1 LEEGRGLREL
11 VSRILPV
18 MRQEEVR
25 VSSDELAIDVNSEF
39 PGLETGNV
47 SIPANEEHEFAESRQ
62 GSFRKTRDSVGIYLK
77 ELWAFPLL
85 TREGEVEIAKRIE
98 NGKQEILN
106 ALLNCPMVVREV
118 IKLGSDLRAGRIEL
132 KALTNEADDEDA
144 TFEEEKTHKKRVLS
158 LIDKIQKG
166 EDRIQSLRRRM
177 RGGENGTPKKKIQ
190 LEIDDKKTEIFEAFR
205 RINLRERQISIIVQ
219 KLKRQ
224 ESKREDGLPPDQ
236 LRKTIRSIK
245 NGETKIREGKSEFI
259 RGNLRLVVSIAR
271 KHLNRGLSF
280 LDLIQEGNIGL
291 MRAVDKFD
299 YQMGYKFATYA
310 TWWIRQAMT
319 RAMIEQ
325 ARIIHIPV
333 YMTEVINQLN
343 RTIQELV
350 RKFGR
355 EPTLEEIAE
364 RMRLSLDKVQKII
377 KIAKS
382 PISLETPIGEEGDSR
397 LEDFIEDKEGI
408 SPQDAAVSS
417 HLARWTQ
424 KVLSTLNKREE
435 KVLRMRFGIG
445 MRQEYTLEEVGWD
458 IGVSRER
465 IRQIEEKALRKLKH
479 FSRANKLKEF
489 H

>member
-1 LEEGRGLREL
+1 MKEL
-11 VSRILPV
+11 VSRILPI

-25 VSSDELAIDVNSEF
+25 VSSDELDIDAVSEF
-39 PGLETGNV
+39 PGLRTENV
-47 SIPANEEHEFAESRQ
+47 SIPTNEEHEFADYMQ
-62 GSFRKTRDSVGIYLK
+62 GSSRKTQDPVGNYLK

-106 ALLNCPMVVREV
+106 VLLNCPLVVREV
-118 IKLGSDLRAGRIEL
+118 IKLGSDLRAGSIEL
-132 KALTNEADDEDA
+132 KELTNEAADEE
-144 TFEEEKTHKKRVLS
+144 TTVEEEKTHKKRVLS
-158 LIDKIQKG
+158 LIDRIRKG

-177 RGGENGTPKKKIQ
+177 RGGEKGSSKKKIQ
-190 LEIDDKKTEIFEAFR
+190 LEIDGKKAEIFEAFR
-205 RINLRERQISIIVQ
+205 LINLRERQISIIVQ
-219 KLKRQ
+219 KLKWQ
-224 ESKREDGLPPDQ
+224 EAKRENGLPPEQ
-236 LRKTIRSIK
+236 LRKTIRAIE
-245 NGETKIREGKSEFI
+245 NGETKVREGKNEFV

-291 MRAVDKFD
+291 MRAIDKFD

-319 RAMIEQ
+319 RAIIEQ

-333 YMTEVINQLN
+333 YMTEIINQLN

-350 RKFGR
+350 REFGR

-364 RMRLSLDKVQKII
+364 RMGLSLDKVQKII

-397 LEDFIEDKEGI
+397 LEDFIEDKEGV

-424 KVLSTLNKREE
+424 KVLSTLNKKEE

-445 MRQEYTLEEVGWD
+445 MGQEYTLEEVGWD

>member
-1 LEEGRGLREL
+1 MKEL
-11 VSRILPV
+11 VSRTLPD

-25 VSSDELAIDVNSEF
+25 ISSDELDIDVISEF
-39 PGLETGNV
+39 PGLRTENV
-47 SIPANEEHEFAESRQ
+47 SIPTNEEHEFTQNRQDSSRKAQ
-62 GSFRKTRDSVGIYLK
+62 DPVGIYLK

-85 TREGEVEIAKRIE
+85 SRDGEVEIAKRIE
-98 NGKQEILN
+98 SGRQEILS
-106 ALLNCPMVVREV
+106 AALNCPIVVREV
-118 IKLGSDLRAGRIEL
+118 IKLGQDLRAGRIEL
-132 KALTNEADDEDA
+132 KELTNEGEDEET
-144 TFEEEKTHKKRVLS
+144 TFEEINIHKKRVLG
-158 LIDKIQKG
+158 LIDRIRKG
-166 EDRIQSLRRRM
+166 DDRIQVLRRRM
-177 RGGENGTPKKKIQ
+177 RDAEKGASKKKVQ
-190 LEIDDKKTEIFEAFR
+190 LEIDKKKAEIFEAFR
-205 RINLRERQISIIVQ
+205 SLNLKERQINIIVQ
-219 KLKRQ
+219 KMKLQ
-224 ESKREDGLPPDQ
+224 EAKREDGDR
-236 LRKTIRSIK
+236 LRKTIRAIE
-245 NGETKIREGKSEFI
+245 NGETKVREGRSEFVK
-259 RGNLRLVVSIAR
+259 GNLRLVVSIAR
-271 KHLNRGLSF
+271 KYLNRGLSF
-280 LDLIQEGNIGL
+280 LDLIQEGNLGL
-291 MRAVDKFD
+291 MKAVDKFD
-299 YQMGYKFATYA
+299 HQRGYKFATYA
-310 TWWIRQAMT
+310 TWWIRQAVT
-319 RAMIEQ
+319 RAIMEQ

-333 YMTEVINQLN
+333 YMTEVINQLH

-364 RMRLSLDKVQKII
+364 TMGLSLDKVQKAI

-397 LEDFIEDKEGI
+397 LQDFIEDKEGV

-417 HLARWTQ
+417 HMVRWTH

-445 MRQEYTLEEVGWD
+445 MEQEYTLEEVGWD

>member
-1 LEEGRGLREL
+1 
-11 VSRILPV
+11 
-18 MRQEEVR
+18 MKQEEVR
-25 VSSDELAIDVNSEF
+25 VSSDELDIDVVSEF
-39 PGLETGNV
+39 PGLRTENV
-47 SIPANEEHEFAESRQ
+47 SIPTNEEHEFAENRQ
-62 GSFRKTRDSVGIYLK
+62 DSSRKTQDPVGIYLK

-85 TREGEVEIAKRIE
+85 TRDGEVEIAKRIE
-98 NGKQEILN
+98 SGKQEILS
-106 ALLNCPMVVREV
+106 AALNCPIVVREV
-118 IKLGSDLRAGRIEL
+118 IKLGRDLRAGRIEL
-132 KALTNEADDEDA
+132 KELTNEADDEET
-144 TFEEEKTHKKRVLS
+144 TFEEENIHKKRVLS
-158 LIDKIQKG
+158 LIDKIRKG
-166 EDRIQSLRRRM
+166 EDRIQALRRRM
-177 RGGENGTPKKKIQ
+177 RDGEKGAPKKKIQ
-190 LEIDDKKTEIFEAFR
+190 LEIDEKKAEIFEAFR
-205 RINLRERQISIIVQ
+205 SLNLRERQISLIVQ

-224 ESKREDGLPPDQ
+224 EAKREDGDR
-236 LRKTIRSIK
+236 LRKTIRAIE
-245 NGETKIREGKSEFI
+245 NGETKVREGRSEFVK
-259 RGNLRLVVSIAR
+259 GNLRLVVSIAR
-271 KHLNRGLSF
+271 KYLNRGLSF

-299 YQMGYKFATYA
+299 YQKGYKFATYA
-310 TWWIRQAMT
+310 TWWIRQAVT
-319 RAMIEQ
+319 RAIMEQ

-333 YMTEVINQLN
+333 YMTEVINQLH

-350 RKFGR
+350 REFGR

-364 RMRLSLDKVQKII
+364 RMGLSLDKVQKVI

-397 LEDFIEDKEGI
+397 LEDFIEDKEGV

-435 KVLRMRFGIG
+435 KILRMRFGIG
-445 MRQEYTLEEVGWD
+445 MEQEYTLEEVGWD

>member
-1 LEEGRGLREL
+1 LKEL

-39 PGLETGNV
+39 PGLGTENV
-47 SIPANEEHEFAESRQ
+47 SIPANEEHEFAEYGQ

-77 ELWAFPLL
+77 ELWAFSLL

-98 NGKQEILN
+98 SGKQEILS
-106 ALLNCPMVVREV
+106 ALLNCPMVVRE
-118 IKLGSDLRAGRIEL
+118 IINLGSDLRAGRIEL
-132 KALTNEADDEDA
+132 KELTNEAADEDA
-144 TFEEEKTHKKRVLS
+144 TVEDEKIHKKRVLC
-158 LIDKIQKG
+158 LIDKIRKG

-177 RGGENGTPKKKIQ
+177 RGGENGAPKKKIQ
-190 LEIDDKKTEIFEAFR
+190 LEIDDKKAEIFEAFR

-224 ESKREDGLPPDQ
+224 ESKREDGDQ

-245 NGETKIREGKSEFI
+245 NGETKVREGKSEFI
-259 RGNLRLVVSIAR
+259 RGNLRLVVFIAR
-271 KHLNRGLSF
+271 KHLNRGVPF

-291 MRAVDKFD
+291 MRSVDKFD

-319 RAMIEQ
+319 RAIIEQ

-350 RKFGR
+350 REFGR
-355 EPTLEEIAE
+355 EPTLEEISE
-364 RMRLSLDKVQKII
+364 RMGLSLDKVQKII
-377 KIAKS
+377 KISKG

-424 KVLSTLNKREE
+424 KVLTTLNKKEE